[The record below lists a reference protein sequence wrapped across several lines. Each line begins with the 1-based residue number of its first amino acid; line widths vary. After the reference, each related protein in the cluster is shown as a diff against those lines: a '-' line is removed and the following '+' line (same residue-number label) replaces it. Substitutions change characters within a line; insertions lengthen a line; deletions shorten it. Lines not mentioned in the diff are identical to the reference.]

1 MQRLEVSVLLRA
13 FSIFAIVASH
23 FGFIALTGGAFYL
36 IALSGYNFVR
46 FTLPKFG
53 FSAEKPETVEGI
65 SFLQKYFRF
74 VVKIIVPTCLYLIL
88 LYSVF
93 GEFHWFGL
101 FLMGNLM
108 GPNYAHGFSYWFL
121 DVLIQIYVL
130 FACILM
136 IKPLRWQLTIEPYRF
151 FAVATVISVI
161 VRFLFLS
168 QFDTNALM
176 DRLPHLMFYMFVLG
190 ALISL
195 SQTTSQKLLTSG
207 LLTLVC
213 LYDLINDF
221 GGNVTMMYFGL
232 LATLW
237 MPAIPFPKLLARPI
251 TLVAMSSLFIYL
263 CHFQA
268 RSLAQKLLHEP
279 SPAVC
284 TLFALI
290 IGIIASELWKR
301 RHRLFNSVKTR
312 VLSQVKA

>member
-1 MQRLEVSVLLRA
+1 MQRLEVSILLRA

-53 FSAEKPETVEGI
+53 FSADKPESVDGI
-65 SFLQKYFRF
+65 GFLQKYFRF
-74 VVKIIVPTCLYLIL
+74 VIKIIVPTCLYMIL
-88 LYSVF
+88 LYTVF

-101 FLMGNLM
+101 FLMGNWL

-130 FACILM
+130 FACLLI
-136 IKPLRWQLTIEPYRF
+136 IKPVRWQLTLAPYRF
-151 FAVATVISVI
+151 FAVATVISVL

-168 QFDTNALM
+168 QFDTSALM

-195 SQTTSQKLLTSG
+195 SKTTTQKWLTTG
-207 LLTLVC
+207 ILTLVC
-213 LYDLINDF
+213 LYDLLHDF
-221 GGNVTMMYFGL
+221 GGNVTVMYFGL

-237 MPAIPFPKLLARPI
+237 VPAIPFPKLLALPI
-251 TLVAMSSLFIYL
+251 TTIAMSSLFIYL

-268 RSLAQKLLHEP
+268 RSLVQKILHDP
-279 SPAVC
+279 SPAIC
-284 TLFALI
+284 TFFCLNR
-290 IGIIASELWKR
+290 WDNCKR
-301 RHRLFNSVKTR
+301 IMETST
-312 VLSQVKA
+312 SAI